1 MNTSSRVLAA
11 AAAGL
16 LSFGALA
23 EGSCE
28 RDPAARGLTQRM
40 NGMAAQMDRIEWT
53 TDRQERQAL
62 MELHM
67 KKMREGMRELRH
79 RDAGD
84 ACRVEMMQAM
94 MEQMMRYQLV
104 AQDPPAR

>member
-1 MNTSSRVLAA
+1 MKTFPRVLGAA
-11 AAAGL
+11 IAGL
-16 LSFGALA
+16 LSLGAFA

-28 RDPAARGLTQRM
+28 RDPAARGLTERVQ
-40 NGMAAQMDRIEWT
+40 GMTEQMDRIEWT
-53 TDRQERQAL
+53 TDREVQQRL

-79 RDAGD
+79 RKAGD

-94 MEQMMRYQLV
+94 MEQMMRHHLV
-104 AQDPPAR
+104 AQDPAPR

>member
-1 MNTSSRVLAA
+1 MNTFIRTLLATLA
-11 AAAGL
+11 CL
-16 LSFGALA
+16 LSFAAFA
-23 EGSCE
+23 EGPCE

-40 NGMAAQMDRIEWT
+40 KGMSEQMDRIEWT
-53 TDRQERQAL
+53 SDREEQQRL

-79 RDAGD
+79 RKAGD

-94 MEQMMRYQLV
+94 MEQMMRYHLV
-104 AQDPPAR
+104 ALDPPGR

>member
-1 MNTSSRVLAA
+1 MNTFLRTLAA
-11 AAAGL
+11 AACFAP
-16 LSFGALA
+16 FAAIGAD
-23 EGSCE
+23 SCE

-40 NGMAAQMDRIEWT
+40 QGMAEQMDRIEWS
-53 TDRQERQAL
+53 TDREEQQRL

-84 ACRVEMMQAM
+84 ACRIEMMQAM
-94 MEQMMRYQLV
+94 MEQMMRHHLV
-104 AQDPPAR
+104 AQDPAGR